1 MLVIMKM
8 KTSLVN
14 VLTLIIIASK
24 HLFATANKV
33 QFECCDQIRI
43 EDKGQ
48 EFDGLYKLDRTED
61 KWMKYCVGGCIYLKN
76 FVEYCFREAENGV
89 NMQDCDRDLTTS
101 ASTTTSTD
109 VVQT

>member
-61 KWMKYCVGGCIYLKN
+61 KWMEYCVGGCIYLKN
-76 FVEYCFREAENGV
+76 FVSEFHKNKC
-89 NMQDCDRDLTTS
+89 LTLCKNVSS
-101 ASTTTSTD
+101 ASFKSKYYK
-109 VVQT
+109 VERR